1 MSGKVAFVFPG
12 QGAQS
17 VGMGHDL
24 YQTSEASRELFL
36 LVDDATG
43 MAVSTLCFEGP
54 EDALKETR
62 NTQPAL
68 FAASMAAYAALRDA
82 DIEPD
87 AVAGHSVG
95 EYAALC
101 AAGVFDAAVGA
112 RLVKARGEE
121 MANAAAS
128 NPGTMA
134 AVIGLDRAAIDE
146 VCASIPAMVVAAN
159 DNAPGQV
166 VISGTA
172 EGVEAAGI
180 ALKERGAKRV
190 IPLAVSGA
198 FHSPAMEGAS
208 IRMREY
214 LNEFQNAHL
223 IHDPRL
229 PVVANVTA
237 DYSQTGTEAC
247 ANLVAQVSGPVRWVE
262 TIQRLVADGYTTFVE
277 CGPGTVLTGLIK
289 RIAPEAKTYNVSDS
303 ATLEATVNAL
313 KGSA

>member
-24 YQTSEASRELFL
+24 SQSNEAAREMFL
-36 LVDDATG
+36 VIDDATS
-43 MAVSTLCFEGP
+43 MSISTLCFEGP
-54 EDALKETR
+54 EEALKETR

-101 AAGVFDAAVGA
+101 AAGFFDAAVGA

-121 MANAAAS
+121 MANAAAN
-128 NPGTMA
+128 NPGSMA
-134 AVIGLDRAAIDE
+134 AVLGLDRAVIDQ
-146 VCASIPAMVVAAN
+146 VCASVVGMVVAAN

-166 VISGTA
+166 VISGTT
-172 EGVEAAGI
+172 EGVEAASI

-198 FHSPAMEGAS
+198 FHSPAMEGAGA
-208 IRMREY
+208 RMREY
-214 LNEFQNAHL
+214 LREFSDVHL
-223 IHDPRL
+223 LHDPHV
-229 PVVANVTA
+229 PIVANITA
-237 DYSQTGTEAC
+237 DYVGTAAEASE
-247 ANLVAQVSGPVRWVE
+247 NLVAQVSGPVRWVE
-262 TIQRLVADGYTTFVE
+262 SVQRLVADGYTTFVE

-289 RIAPEAKTYNVSDS
+289 RIALEAKTYNVSDS
-303 ATLEATVNAL
+303 TTLEATVAAL